1 MGRPMI
7 VINKVSNWQLLSD
20 STLLDCHLESSEKSL
35 VELFEDFRDVY
46 LSYVLATYRDI
57 EVGGT
62 VLSLGQKLIK

>member
-20 STLLDCHLESSEKSL
+20 STPLDCHLESSEKSL

-57 EVGGT
+57 EVGDT
-62 VLSLGQKLIK
+62 QY